1 MGKQV
6 ELNRQVFNK
15 VDFNQTVNTEFT
27 QLVDQPDPSFFDVNL
42 ATQEDF
48 FILYN
53 KFFYE
58 IPKEGVVNSHT
69 YLIQESTDYVGFEA
83 QQEEIEALIQ
93 EITDLRRENLELRQ
107 ESINAIIGIDS
118 INPQLDVDLPTLPVD
133 QVLEEQPTTTTPNN
147 NTNNRSGRG
156 GRGSGSGNLLA
167 K

>member
-15 VDFNQTVNTEFT
+15 IDFNQTVNTEFT
-27 QLVDQPDPSFFDVNL
+27 QLVDQPDPSFFDINL

-48 FILYN
+48 FKLYD

-107 ESINAIIGIDS
+107 ESINAIVGIDS

-133 QVLEEQPTTTTPNN
+133 QILEEQPTTTPNN